1 MIYTCEPEKS
11 RAQRPACRGMYW
23 ECLSTAQPFTRS
35 VLPGESRR
43 ATLQQRDQV
52 HLLAVVPPG
61 KTSRSDSLSQGSPPS
76 GALLGSCYCTVP
88 DQTFP
93 SASKWAVRKTPTL
106 LLLCRLPRPW
116 GALFTLV
123 ADTWCS
129 TRVPETLLTVGE
141 MKTPLILWDL
151 GSEIVVC

>member
-11 RAQRPACRGMYW
+11 RAQLPACHGMYW
-23 ECLSTAQPFTRS
+23 KCLSTAQPFTRS

-61 KTSRSDSLSQGSPPS
+61 KTSRGSPAALPQAPCWALATAQFLTKPS
-76 GALLGSCYCTVP
+76 PLPRSELSE
-88 DQTFP
+88 
-93 SASKWAVRKTPTL
+93 KPTL
-106 LLLCRLPRPW
+106 LLLCRLPKPW

-129 TRVPETLLTVGE
+129 TQVPETLLAVGE